1 MLAASMTAL
10 VLILLSAVV
19 HAVVNI
25 LTKRADD
32 KYAMRLLIG
41 VFSALA
47 VAPALFFVPL
57 PRGLAVWLLFATAA
71 VHAVYELLL
80 VKSYESAAFS
90 AVYPVARGTGPLF
103 TALGAMLILR
113 EQPPALQLA
122 GIALVCGGVIAIGIS
137 HRASKGAAAGL
148 SYALGT
154 GLTIGL
160 YTLIDASGVRSV
172 ANPLSYVLWF
182 FVAHGLCV
190 LVTAPGIRGRAVV
203 IEARRQWR
211 LGIVLGLL
219 SITTY
224 GSAMLAYR
232 FGATAQLAALRET
245 SVLFGTALAMSFL
258 GEHMTARRW
267 LAAAVIVAGAIL
279 VQAG

>member
-1 MLAASMTAL
+1 MLAVPMTAL

-41 VFSALA
+41 VFSALM
-47 VAPALFFVPL
+47 VAPALFLVPL

-80 VKSYESAAFS
+80 VKSYESADFS

-103 TALGAMLILR
+103 TTLGAMLILH
-113 EQPPALQLA
+113 EQQQPLQLA
-122 GIALVCGGVIAIGIS
+122 GIALVCAGVIAIGIS

-148 SYALGT
+148 AYALGT

-160 YTLIDASGVRSV
+160 YTLIDATGVRNV
-172 ANPLSYVLWF
+172 VNPLSYVLWF
-182 FVAHGLCV
+182 FVAHGVCV

-211 LGIVLGLL
+211 LGVLLGLL

-245 SVLFGTALAMSFL
+245 SVLFGTALAMTFL
-258 GEHMTARRW
+258 GEPMTLRRW
-267 LAAAVIVAGAIL
+267 LAAGVIVAGAIL
-279 VQAG
+279 LQAG

>member
-1 MLAASMTAL
+1 MTAL
-10 VLILLSAVV
+10 SLILLSAAV

-41 VFSALA
+41 VFSAVI

-57 PRGLAVWLLFATAA
+57 PHGPAIWLLVATGF

-103 TALGAMLILR
+103 TTLGVIAVFH
-113 EQPPALQLA
+113 QHPPPLQLA
-122 GIALVCGGVIAIGIS
+122 GIVLVCGGVTAIGLS
-137 HRASKGAAAGL
+137 HRASKGAATGL
-148 SYALGT
+148 AFALGT

-160 YTLIDASGVRSV
+160 YTLIDASGVRTV
-172 ANPLSYVLWF
+172 TNPLSYVLWF
-182 FVAHGLCV
+182 FVVHGLCV
-190 LVTAPGIRGRAVV
+190 LTTAPGIRGHRV
-203 IEARRQWR
+203 IVEARRQWK
-211 LGIVLGLL
+211 LGVLLGAL

-245 SVLFGTALAMSFL
+245 SVLFGTALAMTIL
-258 GEHMTARRW
+258 GEHLTLRRW
-267 LAAAVIVAGAIL
+267 LAAGVIAAGAIL
-279 VQAG
+279 LQAG